1 MRRIAPVI
9 LSCTALLLTAP
20 SLAEDSVADG
30 IKEKAKPILYA
41 LSLLGTPYKFG
52 GNNPE
57 KGVDCSGFVSHV
69 YKQSA
74 NVSLPHSAKAISQ
87 NGETVKKEELKPG
100 DLVFFNT
107 LKRPFS
113 HVGIYTGDGKFVHAS
128 SRREKEV
135 TVSSLEDGYWAKRFS
150 GARRLAKPE

>member
-20 SLAEDSVADG
+20 SLAEDGVVDG
-30 IKEKAKPILYA
+30 IKEKAKPLLYA

-52 GNNPE
+52 GTNPE
-57 KGVDCSGFVSHV
+57 KGLDCSGFVRQV
-69 YKQSA
+69 YKHTEDV
-74 NVSLPHSAKAISQ
+74 NLPHSAKAISQ
-87 NGETVKKEELKPG
+87 AGETVKKDELQPG

-107 LKRPFS
+107 LKKPFS
-113 HVGIYTGDGKFVHAS
+113 HVGIYAGDGKFVHAS

-135 TVSSLEDGYWAKRFS
+135 TVSNMSDSYWAKRFS
-150 GARRLAKPE
+150 GARRLVLPE